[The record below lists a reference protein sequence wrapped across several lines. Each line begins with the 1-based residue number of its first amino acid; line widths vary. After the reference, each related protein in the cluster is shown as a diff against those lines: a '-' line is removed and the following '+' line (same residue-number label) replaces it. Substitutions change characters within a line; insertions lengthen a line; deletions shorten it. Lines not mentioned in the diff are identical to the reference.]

1 MSTLKQEAVK
11 IIEDIQEDAMVQVIA
26 YLQSVAYDKPQ
37 QAKRVDGFRI
47 LQSFAGS
54 LPEDFDYSQALED
67 ARKEKYDRFN

>member
-37 QAKRVDGFRI
+37 QAKRVDGCRI